1 MRCSESY
8 YISGTYWHKRSGSE
22 SSYKVGLLLTAA
34 EKAGLSFQENFQGIE
49 VGCGTGGFLIP
60 LEQSLGK
67 SLKSFQLSGYDIA
80 PNGIAKAKEQMGKEP
95 NDRLHFE
102 VGSGA
107 DINTKVDYIFVM
119 DVLEHVENPYQ
130 FLRELRGKAKYIF
143 LHLPLENSLAHT
155 VLGKLRQSY
164 QNFQHL
170 HFFSWDSAR
179 IMLEECRYKVIAY
192 QFTGGC
198 RVSLN
203 IPGTLS
209 IKAMRY
215 LRFMAY
221 RLLPN
226 FTVAMA
232 GGSVMVVIKAE
243 NDCLSD

>member
-1 MRCSESY
+1 MTSSESY
-8 YISGTYWHKRSGSE
+8 YISGSYWQQRGGSE

-34 EKAGLSFQENFQGIE
+34 EKAGLSFQEDFRGIE
-49 VGCGTGGFLIP
+49 FGCGTGGFLIP

-80 PNGIAKAKEQMGKEP
+80 PNGIAKAKEQMGKAP
-95 NDRLHFE
+95 IDRLHFE
-102 VGSGA
+102 VGSVA
-107 DINTKVDYIFVM
+107 DINTKVDYIFLM

-155 VLGKLRQSY
+155 LLGKRRQSY
-164 QNFQHL
+164 QNFRHL
-170 HFFSWDSAR
+170 HFFSWDSAQ
-179 IMLEECRYKVIAY
+179 IMLKECRYKVIAY

-209 IKAMRY
+209 TKAMRY

-221 RLLPN
+221 HVLPN
-226 FTVAMA
+226 LTVAMA

-243 NDCLSD
+243 EDCLSD